1 MKTRDL
7 RHLLARA
14 AAALETPADLTETEK
29 REVVEDLRAAE
40 DELAAEDGEDSVGER
55 LSTDEQRRGGVDH
68 EADDVTAVP
77 ADLSEESLIGWVALL
92 RITALGLPPT
102 SPEREAFLARAGR
115 NLNFAAWLLRESK
128 ARSSYLRAEAQK
140 LPDLLSTVVD

>member
-1 MKTRDL
+1 MG
-7 RHLLARA
+7 
-14 AAALETPADLTETEK
+14 
-29 REVVEDLRAAE
+29 LRAHGPNARG
-40 DELAAEDGEDSVGER
+40 DGDHEDG
-55 LSTDEQRRGGVDH
+55 RRAGV
-68 EADDVTAVP
+68 DDVTAVP
-77 ADLSEESLIGWVALL
+77 ADLSKASLIGWVSLL
-92 RITALGLPPT
+92 RVTALGLPPT